1 MPRKRVCSECGASL
15 AGRAAQA
22 RTCSDK
28 CRTARSQR
36 LKRNL
41 KGPALDPEHIRTV
54 REVVRGERD
63 DLPERVMAE
72 ELRPVV
78 REAITED
85 VLKAIADFVALTPE
99 VVAAIKED
107 LASDDATIRQKAY
120 SLVARYTLGH
130 PALVPDDVSDSKQL
144 NVHFNLP
151 RPDPEAAEQN
161 RVEAAAVRLDVEDF
175 KTCDICQ
182 VAKPE
187 RDFIAGSDRCADCY
201 GKQRERA
208 VAMMGDKEDA
218 ADGP

>member
-1 MPRKRVCSECGASL
+1 MPRPRVCSECGASL
-15 AGRAAQA
+15 AGRAAQS

-28 CRTARSQR
+28 CRQARSQR
-36 LKRNL
+36 LRRVKP
-41 KGPALDPEHIRTV
+41 GPDSDPEHIRTV

-63 DLPERVMAE
+63 DVPERIVAE

-85 VLKAIADFVALTPE
+85 VLKAIRDFVALTPE
-99 VVAAIKED
+99 VVAAIRED
-107 LASDDATIRQKAY
+107 LQSDDATIRQKAY

-130 PALVPDDVSDSKQL
+130 PALIPDDVSESKQL

-151 RPDPEAAEQN
+151 RPDPEAAQE
-161 RVEAAAVRLDVEDF
+161 VPAEAAVKLDVADF
-175 KTCDICQ
+175 KTCDICD

-201 GKQRERA
+201 EKQRERA
-208 VAMMGDKEDA
+208 VTLMGDKEDA
-218 ADGP
+218 ADGS